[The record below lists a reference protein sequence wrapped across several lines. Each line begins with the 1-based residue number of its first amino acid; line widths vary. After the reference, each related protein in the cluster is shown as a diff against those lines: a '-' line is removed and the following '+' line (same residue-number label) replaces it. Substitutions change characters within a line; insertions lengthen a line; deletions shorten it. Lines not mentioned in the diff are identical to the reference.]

1 MEQKP
6 RNLLDEVS
14 PEDLEKVKAHKASTA
29 GSMPVD
35 IEWLISAEWL
45 KLAGWEGYV
54 AYKRDEITLAEMLTL
69 IEANRRLEYRKMFEN
84 SQASFIGAVSAQSR
98 KPSSTF
104 KSLTKIIIKHTKADD

>member
-1 MEQKP
+1 
-6 RNLLDEVS
+6 
-14 PEDLEKVKAHKASTA
+14 
-29 GSMPVD
+29 
-35 IEWLISAEWL
+35 
-45 KLAGWEGYV
+45 
-54 AYKRDEITLAEMLTL
+54 MLTL

>member
-35 IEWLISAEWL
+35 TEWMIATEWL
-45 KLAGWEGYV
+45 KLAGWQGYL
-54 AYKRDEITLAEMLTL
+54 AYKNDEITLAEMLTL
-69 IEANRRLEYRKMFEN
+69 IEANRRLEYRKMFDA
-84 SQASFIGAVSAQSR
+84 SQTSFIGSISSQSK
-98 KPSSTF
+98 KPANTF
-104 KSLTKIIIKHTKADD
+104 KALTKAIIKRTKADE